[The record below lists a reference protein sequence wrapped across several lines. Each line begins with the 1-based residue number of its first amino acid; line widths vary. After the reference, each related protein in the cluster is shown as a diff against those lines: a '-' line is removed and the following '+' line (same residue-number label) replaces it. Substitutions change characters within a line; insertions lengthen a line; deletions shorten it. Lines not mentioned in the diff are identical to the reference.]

1 MKKIALSFCLVFVLI
16 SCSQKEESNLNV
28 PETQAVEEDKGEI
41 TFEDTTLNLKVTLTK
56 KKRVFIYFENQYWE
70 RMSMK
75 NASQK
80 YPMTDKNGI
89 YLTLS
94 EKERSKLVDQQATY
108 YKEQHEA
115 AKKNIYAKY
124 GISWDILAKIINEGQ
139 DAENNMLNPWDRT
152 ENNPF
157 NDTSVYP
164 SPF

>member
-28 PETQAVEEDKGEI
+28 PDTSVVEEDKGEI

-70 RMSMK
+70 RMAIK

-89 YLTLS
+89 ALRLP
-94 EKERSKLVDQQATY
+94 KEEARKLLDKQATY

-115 AKKNIYAKY
+115 SKKNIYAKY
-124 GISWDILAKIINEGQ
+124 GISWDILVKIANEAM
-139 DAENNMLNPWDRT
+139 DVENDMLNTWDKT

-157 NDTSVYP
+157 NDTSIYP